1 MQKIKHNL
9 HLFKNISKKKLILIL
24 NGLKKKKI
32 HYKNP
37 ITNEE
42 IEIINKSI
50 EELNNILQLTNSNCL
65 LNINLEDKNVKNNM
79 IKLFILNK
87 TKNLYYYHLK
97 YYNKIND
104 IMKTINSKDLSFQPQ
119 QMNIQIINL
128 DEQKKEKRYEIINSL
143 NEFDNFLKDTFKIID
158 LNNKLEGFNLY
169 IQNLR
174 NA

>member
-1 MQKIKHNL
+1 
-9 HLFKNISKKKLILIL
+9 
-24 NGLKKKKI
+24 
-32 HYKNP
+32 
-37 ITNEE
+37 
-42 IEIINKSI
+42 
-50 EELNNILQLTNSNCL
+50 
-65 LNINLEDKNVKNNM
+65 M

-158 LNNKLEGFNLY
+158 LNNELEGFNLY